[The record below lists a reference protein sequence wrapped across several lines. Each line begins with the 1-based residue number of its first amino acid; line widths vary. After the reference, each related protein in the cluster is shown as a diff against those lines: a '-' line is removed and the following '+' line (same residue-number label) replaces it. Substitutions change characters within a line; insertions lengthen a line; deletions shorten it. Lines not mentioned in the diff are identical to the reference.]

1 MITWYL
7 VLQIVL
13 EVSLG
18 NFHCAP
24 AVSQSQRGDQSPGQ
38 LERDTASQQ
47 EVPTQWLQRKGRQRG
62 LGGGGPKSD
71 CLPQM
76 PLSQAGFPGWPV
88 FNGLS
93 ETRQK

>member
-1 MITWYL
+1 MAA
-7 VLQIVL
+7 
-13 EVSLG
+13 E
-18 NFHCAP
+18 
-24 AVSQSQRGDQSPGQ
+24 
-38 LERDTASQQ
+38 EREA
-47 EVPTQWLQRKGRQRG
+47 ERA
-62 LGGGGPKSD
+62 GGGGPKSD